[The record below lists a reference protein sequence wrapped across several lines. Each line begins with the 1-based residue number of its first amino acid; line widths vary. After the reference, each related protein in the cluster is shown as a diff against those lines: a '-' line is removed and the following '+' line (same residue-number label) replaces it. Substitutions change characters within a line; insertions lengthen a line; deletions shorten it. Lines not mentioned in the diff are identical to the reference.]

1 MSAAAV
7 QRDGGRALLVNDEVR
22 GIDIHDFDGDRR
34 ARLGRAG
41 LTDLDARSGL
51 DWPGGRSVVVAS
63 IDEPAERPVIFTAV
77 GGVFSEAKVR
87 GLDSLDFP
95 PDALCLYKDERE
107 STLYLFLLDGAGMA
121 EQWLLHPGEH
131 GIEALAVR
139 MLPVGGDTK
148 GCHVDDAR
156 GRLYVVEEDM
166 AVWQWDAPPVAPG
179 NATATGPS
187 RAVGATGQPHRHHG
201 RSRARP
207 DRDCR
212 RGQ

>member
-1 MSAAAV
+1 MSFRRLSPSRLASAIAFSLVTCTPVVVQPIPVVPALETDPPRGNSPVSAAVV
-7 QRDGGRALLVNDEVR
+7 QWDGGRALLVNDEAR
-22 GIDIHDFDGDRR
+22 GINIHDFDGDRR

-77 GGVFSEAKVR
+77 GGVFSETQIR
-87 GLDSLDFP
+87 GLDSLDFL

-107 STLYLFLLDGAGMA
+107 STFYLFLLDGAGMA

-139 MLPVGGDTK
+139 TLPVGGETK

-156 GRLYVVEEDM
+156 GWLYVAE
-166 AVWQWDAPPVAPG
+166 
-179 NATATGPS
+179 
-187 RAVGATGQPHRHHG
+187 
-201 RSRARP
+201 
-207 DRDCR
+207 
-212 RGQ
+212 